1 MNQLLARP
9 ENAKDISVRLDSNRQ
24 VILPMDIRS
33 QQNEFAKI
41 ANRKLDLN
49 SQCEFGLVSNA
60 ADWDGVQQLRM
71 KMYHGKRDYLSYLV
85 GHDGI
90 DEYDTHSYLF
100 YAKLNGKYV
109 ASVRFTE
116 YPFETSRYFDMVE
129 LQAFLG
135 QDYKHDYLEVGRLV
149 ADNSIKVSNLS
160 QAILA
165 FSVAMASSM
174 QNKTRYLAYSHPRLK
189 QKAFRYNQDDHTQTF
204 YIPERRDSEYIL
216 FKGCFKQELEALK
229 GFIN

>member
-1 MNQLLARP
+1 MNQLLVRP
-9 ENAKDISVRLDSNRQ
+9 ENVQDISVNLGSMRRTL
-24 VILPMDIRS
+24 LPLDIRS
-33 QQNEFAKI
+33 LQNEFAEI

-49 SQCEFGLVSNA
+49 SKCEFGLVSTA
-60 ADWDGVQQLRM
+60 ADWGGVRQLRM
-71 KMYHGKRDYLSYLV
+71 KMYHGKRDYLRSLV

-90 DEYDTHSYLF
+90 DEYDIHSYLF
-100 YAKLNGKYV
+100 YAKLNDKYV

-116 YPFETSRYFDMVE
+116 YPFETSRYFDMDE

-135 QDYKHDYLEVGRLV
+135 QDYKHHYLEIGRLV
-149 ADNSIKVSNLS
+149 ADSSINVSNLS

-165 FSVAMASSM
+165 FSVAMASSI

-189 QKAFRYNQDDHTQTF
+189 QKAFRYNQEEHTQTF
-204 YIPERRDSEYIL
+204 YIPDRRDSEYIL
-216 FKGCFKQELEALK
+216 FKGCFKQEFEALK